1 MPISQSDKAT
11 SFRALH
17 QGPRAFV
24 IANAWDAGSARV
36 LAALGFPALATS
48 SGAQAGMLGKRD
60 GTVTRD
66 EALAHC
72 RAIAAATE
80 LPVSADLEKGFGDT
94 PAAAAETIRLAGGA
108 GLVGGSIEDATGD
121 KATPLYDIAHAV
133 ERVAAAVQAARAL
146 PFPFTLTARAEGYLR
161 GNTNLDDAIKRLQ
174 AFEKAGADVLMA
186 PGLPDLAAVRAVC
199 GNRGKHAL
207 PLDLRHPDAREIL
220 EALLARADVV
230 LTNMRPG
237 LAAEL
242 GLEYEQVR
250 PRHPRLVVG
259 NVTAFGARGPDAALA
274 GMDLVVQGRSG
285 LMVTGGRVKD
295 GLPTAGESPIADY
308 MAAALLAF
316 GVASAL
322 YRRERTGRGGRVD
335 TSLLLAALA
344 LQNNLM
350 VRVETLDAPRH
361 AAFRAWLAKART
373 GGVAFAEQVER
384 MPRNRVVASQA
395 IYIRTYATKDGA
407 LAVACGSP
415 SLRRK
420 FIAAIGHE
428 DPALKAAVSDVDGHY
443 AALRAAVEATLASR
457 TTREWKAVLDA
468 AGVPVSGVA
477 LPIEILDDPQPAAN
491 AMFQRFEH
499 GTLGPV
505 TVLGPPG
512 QIDAG
517 GFVPAPPS
525 PPFGSE
531 VRAILAWAGF
541 AERDV
546 ERLLAGGAVTPTP
559 G

>member
-1 MPISQSDKAT
+1 MSTERPFAGVT
-11 SFRALH
+11 VVEFGH
-17 QGPRAFV
+17 F
-24 IANAWDAGSARV
+24 IAVPWAGQV
-36 LAALGFPALATS
+36 LA
-48 SGAQAGMLGKRD
+48 D
-60 GTVTRD
+60 
-66 EALAHC
+66 
-72 RAIAAATE
+72 
-80 LPVSADLEKGFGDT
+80 
-94 PAAAAETIRLAGGA
+94 GGA
-108 GLVGGSIEDATGD
+108 HVIKIEPLEGEPSRHIAPLGGGESRHFLI
-121 KATPLYDIAHAV
+121 
-133 ERVAAAVQAARAL
+133 R
-146 PFPFTLTARAEGYLR
+146 
-161 GNTNLDDAIKRLQ
+161 
-174 AFEKAGADVLMA
+174 
-186 PGLPDLAAVRAVC
+186 
-199 GNRGKHAL
+199 NRGKHAL

-242 GLEYEQVR
+242 GLEYEQLR

-295 GLPTAGESPIADY
+295 GLPTTGESPIADY

-350 VRVETLDAPRH
+350 VRVEALDGPRH
-361 AAFRAWLAKART
+361 AAFREWLTRARA
-373 GGVAFAEQVER
+373 GGVPFAEQVER

-395 IYIRTYATKDGA
+395 IYIRTYATKDAA

-420 FIAAIGHE
+420 FMAAVGHE
-428 DPALKAAVSDVDGHY
+428 DSALKAPVADVDAHYAALKAAV
-443 AALRAAVEATLASR
+443 EATIASR
-457 TTREWKAVLDA
+457 TTQEWKVALDA
-468 AGVPVSGVA
+468 AGVPASGVA
-477 LPIEILDDPQPAAN
+477 LPVEILDDPQPAAN

-499 GTLGPV
+499 RTLGPV
-505 TVLGPPG
+505 TVLGPPV
-512 QIDAG
+512 QVDDG
-517 GFVPAPPS
+517 GFVPGPPT
-525 PPFGSE
+525 PAFGGE

-541 AERDV
+541 APRDV
-546 ERLLAGGAVTPTP
+546 ERLLAGGAVTPTAP
-559 G
+559 